1 MSRPTWARWVTRI
14 SLGLGI
20 AALVL
25 TIHNTGLAAIGT
37 YFKRIG
43 WWWIAVVMLEV
54 GITTM
59 DATAIR
65 AFLSPESSK
74 VRLRSALLSQ
84 LAGRAVNAVTPSGNL
99 GEAVKVSVLVEHVSQ
114 SRAVATI
121 LLYNVVSFSVEL
133 VTVGV
138 AALVMAGFLPMP
150 ASLRW
155 LLLGVGAVVLVLALA
170 IYALVRRGVLVSA
183 ARLAARIPVPGLASV
198 RRRLWRPAHPSGH
211 LLTPQ
216 RLARWEPRLRSID
229 DKMKLVEGARVGE
242 RRLGIVMVT
251 LSRFTSMT
259 LSFLLLIAMGEK
271 LTVGFVA
278 SITVGSFFIYMAST
292 LVPMGIGINE
302 GGYYALFRALGENT
316 ARGTALI
323 LARRVALILYAA
335 IGFVLVTA
343 SETVQRARERQAERP
358 AERPIDRPIDRPSD
372 RPSEAPGVGSALP
385 VLAEVGMVA
394 VPSIAPIAVSDI
406 AD

>member
-1 MSRPTWARWVTRI
+1 MSRPTWASWVTRV

-20 AALVL
+20 VALVL
-25 TIHNTGLAAIGT
+25 TIRDTGLVAIGT

-43 WWWIAVVMLEV
+43 WGWVAVVILEV
-54 GITTM
+54 AITTM
-59 DATAIR
+59 DAIAIR
-65 AFLSPESSK
+65 AFLSPDHDR

-99 GEAVKVSVLVEHVSQ
+99 GEAVKVSVLVDHVSQ

-133 VTVGV
+133 VTVGI
-138 AALVMAGFLPMP
+138 AALVMAVFLPMP
-150 ASLRW
+150 ATLRW
-155 LLLGVGAVVLVLALA
+155 VLLGVGAVVLALALA
-170 IYALVRRGVLVSA
+170 IYALVRRGVLVSV
-183 ARLAARIPVPGLASV
+183 ARLAARIPVPGLASA
-198 RRRLWRPAHPSGH
+198 RRRLWKLERPSRY
-211 LLTPQ
+211 LLNPE

-229 DKMKLVEGARVGE
+229 DKMKLVEGARVRD
-242 RRLGIVMVT
+242 RRLGIAMVT
-251 LSRFTSMT
+251 LSRMTSMT

-271 LTVGFVA
+271 LTVGFIA

-302 GGYYALFRALGENT
+302 GGYYTMFRALGENT

-323 LARRVALILYAA
+323 LARRVALIMYAA
-335 IGFVLVTA
+335 IGLVLVTA
-343 SETVQRARERQAERP
+343 SETVQRARERQTTR
-358 AERPIDRPIDRPSD
+358 
-372 RPSEAPGVGSALP
+372 APLAGPLP
-385 VLAEVGMVA
+385 VLAEVRIVTAAPVA
-394 VPSIAPIAVSDI
+394 PASVTEI

>member
-20 AALVL
+20 IALVL
-25 TIHNTGLAAIGT
+25 TIRDTGLVAIGN

-43 WWWIAVVMLEV
+43 WGWFAVVILEIA
-54 GITTM
+54 ITTM

-65 AFLSPESSK
+65 AFLSPESDK

-99 GEAVKVSVLVEHVSQ
+99 GEAVKVSVLVEHVSE

-133 VTVGV
+133 VTVGI
-138 AALVMAGFLPMP
+138 AALLMALFLPMP
-150 ASLRW
+150 ATLRW
-155 LLLGVGAVVLVLALA
+155 VLLGLGALVLGLAVA
-170 IYALVRRGVLVSA
+170 IYALVRRGVLVSV
-183 ARLAARIPVPGLASV
+183 ARLAARIPVPGLAFV
-198 RRRLWRPAHPSGH
+198 RGRLWKLDRPSGY
-211 LLTPQ
+211 LLSSE
-216 RLARWEPRLRSID
+216 RLARWEPRLRSVD
-229 DKMKLVEGARVGE
+229 DKMKLVEGARE
-242 RRLGIVMVT
+242 RDRRFGILMVT
-251 LSRFTSMT
+251 LSRMTSMT

-271 LTVGFVA
+271 LTIGFVA

-302 GGYYALFRALGENT
+302 GGYNMMFRVLGENS
-316 ARGTALI
+316 APGVALI
-323 LARRVALILYAA
+323 IARRVALIMYAA
-335 IGFVLVTA
+335 IGLVLVTA
-343 SETVQRARERQAERP
+343 SETVQRARERHTRRP
-358 AERPIDRPIDRPSD
+358 VVATPVA
-372 RPSEAPGVGSALP
+372 APLP
-385 VLAEVGMVA
+385 VLAEVRIVTAPPVA
-394 VPSIAPIAVSDI
+394 PASATEI

>member
-20 AALVL
+20 IALVL
-25 TIHNTGLAAIGT
+25 TIRDTGLVAIGT

-43 WWWIAVVMLEV
+43 WGWFAVVILEIA
-54 GITTM
+54 ITTM

-65 AFLSPESSK
+65 AFLSPDHDK
-74 VRLRSALLSQ
+74 VRLRSAVLAQ

-133 VTVGV
+133 ISVGI
-138 AALVMAGFLPMP
+138 AALLMAGFLPMP
-150 ASLRW
+150 ATLRW
-155 LLLGVGAVVLVLALA
+155 LMLGVGAVVLALAVA
-170 IYALVRRGVLVSA
+170 IYALVRRGVLVSV
-183 ARLAARIPVPGLASV
+183 ARLAARIPVPGLAAV
-198 RRRLWRPAHPSGH
+198 RRRLWKLAQPSRH
-211 LLTPQ
+211 LLNPE
-216 RLARWEPRLRSID
+216 RFARWEPRLRNID
-229 DKMKLVEGARVGE
+229 DKMKLVEGARVRD
-242 RRLGIVMVT
+242 RRLGILMIT
-251 LSRFTSMT
+251 LSRMTSMT
-259 LSFLLLIAMGEK
+259 LSFLLLIAMGEQ

-292 LVPMGIGINE
+292 LVPMGIGVNE
-302 GGYYALFRALGENT
+302 SGYYWMFRALGENP

-323 LARRVALILYAA
+323 LARRVALIMYAG
-335 IGFVLVTA
+335 IGLVLVTA
-343 SETVQRARERQAERP
+343 SETVQRARERQSSRA
-358 AERPIDRPIDRPSD
+358 AS
-372 RPSEAPGVGSALP
+372 SGQLP
-385 VLAEVGMVA
+385 VLAEVRIVTAPPVA
-394 VPSIAPIAVSDI
+394 PASVTEI

>member
-1 MSRPTWARWVTRI
+1 MSRPTWAKWVTRI

-20 AALVL
+20 IALIL
-25 TIHNTGLAAIGT
+25 TIRDTGLVAIGN

-43 WWWIAVVMLEV
+43 WGWFAVVIFEIA
-54 GITTM
+54 ITTM

-65 AFLSPESSK
+65 AFLSPESDK

-133 VTVGV
+133 VTVGI
-138 AALVMAGFLPMP
+138 AALLMSVFLPMP
-150 ASLRW
+150 AAIRW
-155 LLLGVGAVVLVLALA
+155 VLLAGGAVVLALAVA

-183 ARLAARIPVPGLASV
+183 ARLFARIPVPGLASL
-198 RRRLWRPAHPSGH
+198 RGRLWKLDSPSGY
-211 LLTPQ
+211 LLSPE
-216 RLARWEPRLRSID
+216 RYARWEPRLRSID
-229 DKMKLVEGARVGE
+229 DKMLLVEGARVRD

-251 LSRFTSMT
+251 LSRLTSMT
-259 LSFLLLIAMGEK
+259 LSFLLLIAMGEQ
-271 LTVGFVA
+271 LTIGFVA

-302 GGYYALFRALGENT
+302 GGYNAMFRALGENP

-323 LARRVALILYAA
+323 LARRVALIAYAA
-335 IGFVLVTA
+335 IGLVLVMA
-343 SETVQRARERQAERP
+343 SETVQRARERQAGRPVERP
-358 AERPIDRPIDRPSD
+358 AVAAVLPVIP
-372 RPSEAPGVGSALP
+372 EAPP
-385 VLAEVGMVA
+385 R
-394 VPSIAPIAVSDI
+394 
-406 AD
+406 

>member
-14 SLGLGI
+14 SLGVGI
-20 AALVL
+20 VALVL
-25 TIHNTGLAAIGT
+25 TIRDTGLVQIGT
-37 YFKRIG
+37 YFMRIG
-43 WWWIAVVMLEV
+43 WGWVAVVILEIA
-54 GITTM
+54 ITTL

-65 AFLSPESSK
+65 AFLSPDHDK
-74 VRLRSALLSQ
+74 VRLGSALLSQ

-121 LLYNVVSFSVEL
+121 LLYNVVSFTVEL
-133 VTVGV
+133 VTVGI
-138 AALVMAGFLPMP
+138 AALVMALFLPMP
-150 ASLRW
+150 AALRW
-155 LLLGVGAVVLVLALA
+155 VLLGGGAAVLALGFA

-198 RRRLWRPAHPSGH
+198 RGWLWKLERPSPYLLHPA
-211 LLTPQ
+211 
-216 RLARWEPRLRSID
+216 RLARWEPRLRSVD
-229 DKMKLVEGARVGE
+229 DKMKLVEGARRRD
-242 RRLGIVMVT
+242 RRLGIVLVV
-251 LSRFTSMT
+251 LSRMTSMT
-259 LSFLLLIAMGEK
+259 LSFLLLIAMGEQ
-271 LTVGFVA
+271 LTIGLVA

-302 GGYYALFRALGENT
+302 GGYNWLFRVLGENP

-335 IGFVLVTA
+335 IGLVLVTA
-343 SETVQRARERQAERP
+343 SETVQRARERQATRT
-358 AERPIDRPIDRPSD
+358 AVS
-372 RPSEAPGVGSALP
+372 GSIP
-385 VLAEVGMVA
+385 VLEVGIVA
-394 VPSIAPIAVSDI
+394 APPVAPASVSEI

>member
-14 SLGLGI
+14 SLALGI
-20 AALVL
+20 VALVI
-25 TIHNTGLAAIGT
+25 TIRDTGFHAIGT

-43 WWWIAVVMLEV
+43 WGWFVVAGLEIA
-54 GITTM
+54 ITTM

-65 AFLSPESSK
+65 AFLSPDHDK
-74 VRLRSALLSQ
+74 IRLRSAVLSQ

-138 AALVMAGFLPMP
+138 AALVMAIFLPLP

-155 LLLGVGAVVLVLALA
+155 VLLGTSAVVLALAFA
-170 IYALVRRGVLVSA
+170 IYALVHRGLLVGA
-183 ARLAARIPVPGLASV
+183 ARLAARIPVPGLGLI
-198 RRRLWRPAHPSGH
+198 RRRLWKLDQPSNH
-211 LLTPQ
+211 LLAAE
-216 RLARWEPRLRSID
+216 RLARWEPRLRGID
-229 DKMKLVEGARVGE
+229 DKMKLVEGARV
-242 RRLGIVMVT
+242 RDRWFGILMVT

-271 LTVGFVA
+271 LTVGLIA

-302 GGYYALFRALGENT
+302 GGYYTLFHALGENP
-316 ARGTALI
+316 AAGTTLV
-323 LARRVALILYAA
+323 LARRVALLVYAA
-335 IGFVLVTA
+335 IGLVLVTA
-343 SETVQRARERQAERP
+343 SETVQRARERMSER
-358 AERPIDRPIDRPSD
+358 AAAS
-372 RPSEAPGVGSALP
+372 GQVP
-385 VLAEVGMVA
+385 VLSDVRIVA
-394 VPSIAPIAVSDI
+394 APSVAPVVAPVVAPAGAPAAATEIPD
-406 AD
+406 